1 MSMEFLNYQTLIEQI
16 SFVKKKKKKR
26 LETVLNVSM
35 HRLRSTKTET
45 ENMQKPFT
53 KNQINKKKQKST
65 L

>member
-16 SFVKKKKKKR
+16 SFVKKKK
-26 LETVLNVSM
+26 NVSM

>member
-16 SFVKKKKKKR
+16 SFVKKKKR

>member
-16 SFVKKKKKKR
+16 SFVKKKR

>member
-16 SFVKKKKKKR
+16 SFVKKKKR

-53 KNQINKKKQKST
+53 KNQINKKKQKSS

>member
-16 SFVKKKKKKR
+16 SFVKKKKKR